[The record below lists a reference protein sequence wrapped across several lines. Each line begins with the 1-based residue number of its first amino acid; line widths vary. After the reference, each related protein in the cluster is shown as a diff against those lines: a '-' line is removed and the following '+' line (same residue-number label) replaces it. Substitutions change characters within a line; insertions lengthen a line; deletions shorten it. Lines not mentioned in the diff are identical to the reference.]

1 MASLLLANFANR
13 SNIQPGARTTSD
25 VNMDS
30 SLSSCTPRS
39 LLLSVDRSLQAL
51 AWKLSRAHYLQLTFT
66 RRGTP
71 PRWLE
76 KLRRAASCR
85 DHFRERESNRIGKI
99 NRSVILA
106 PRAGTKPKLEE
117 GSRCYSRAGKINVG
131 AISGSGMSFECART
145 SARRKNRTVTHGNG
159 DARGTRSTTKER
171 AILAIKQL
179 LNSLS
184 RSSRSTIWHL
194 GASVTA
200 RSAIVIRHGERIAEM
215 AAPHASHRKMPT
227 RIVPCQRPPQRSNL
241 LPPSSDKCNPLRGYT
256 EDVLA
261 ARLRE
266 RCAVITRLCRR
277 TLNRAFFNGN
287 SSQASSPVNG
297 AIITIITL
305 TSGTENGK
313 PA

>member
-1 MASLLLANFANR
+1 MEIIARALSLR
-13 SNIQPGARTTSD
+13 
-25 VNMDS
+25 
-30 SLSSCTPRS
+30 
-39 LLLSVDRSLQAL
+39 
-51 AWKLSRAHYLQLTFT
+51 LTFT

-85 DHFRERESNRIGKI
+85 DHFRESNRIGKI

-106 PRAGTKPKLEE
+106 PRETRWNKAEGPRGRTSLLLLRGT
-117 GSRCYSRAGKINVG
+117 NVG
-131 AISGSGMSFECART
+131 AISGSGMSFECTRT
-145 SARRKNRTVTHGNG
+145 SARRKNRTVTRGNG

-179 LNSLS
+179 LNSLC
-184 RSSRSTIWHL
+184 RSSRSTIRHL

-200 RSAIVIRHGERIAEM
+200 RSAIVIRHDERIAEM
-215 AAPHASHRKMPT
+215 AAPRASHRKMPT

-261 ARLRE
+261 ARKM
-266 RCAVITRLCRR
+266 RCNYATLSEDIEPRLFQR
-277 TLNRAFFNGN
+277 
-287 SSQASSPVNG
+287 
-297 AIITIITL
+297 
-305 TSGTENGK
+305 
-313 PA
+313 